1 MNQRMVCMRLAIVIG
16 LLVVSVLVEGC
27 VEPDRYMPDAE
38 QSGQA
43 NGRDQS
49 HDVQKDRSQ
58 SPSRTTSPPGST
70 GSY

>member
-1 MNQRMVCMRLAIVIG
+1 MRLGIVIG
-16 LLVVSVLVEGC
+16 LLVFCGWVQGC

-43 NGRDQS
+43 DGKDQS
-49 HDVQKDRSQ
+49 RDVQKDRSP